1 MASTGLNEVKKTA
14 KREMMDFL
22 VEALHDEGYETVD
35 GADLGIKGSALVIRG
50 VSTDKGV
57 CDLKITLT
65 APARGTEY

>member
-1 MASTGLNEVKKTA
+1 MASTGLNEVKKAA
-14 KREMMDFL
+14 KREMMEFL
-22 VEALHDEGYETVD
+22 VEALHDEGYETID
-35 GADLGIKGSALVIRG
+35 GADLGIKGSALVIRE